1 MHTTVMV
8 SSFAITKTFGHR
20 AHQLMHTY
28 RSTNAHAAHSTVSY
42 AYYSLQCWIMLLP
55 SVPAGV
61 TAGRRVCSGT

>member
-42 AYYSLQCWIMLLP
+42 AYYS
-55 SVPAGV
+55 AG
-61 TAGRRVCSGT
+61 